1 MAGVAV
7 VGVLQMIKDL
17 EYGWMVWKV
26 VMMLCGNVLPS
37 GDVRKRGIG
46 IGDFCQSRTRKSF
59 IFYVQKERKRK
70 ENVEP
75 CTDLLEL
82 LFVRITGG
90 ARYSGRT
97 ETVT

>member
-1 MAGVAV
+1 MLLAMTGVAV

-26 VMMLCGNVLPS
+26 VMILYIYVVQS

-46 IGDFCQSRTRKSF
+46 IGDFLSESNQEIVYRSCSKKN
-59 IFYVQKERKRK
+59 VQ
-70 ENVEP
+70 P

-82 LFVRITGG
+82 LFTRIMGG
-90 ARYSGRT
+90 ARHSGKT